1 MVFSVVAY
9 DNNFSPVCKSVVS
22 KEKLIPIYGRGKE
35 QRDPREST
43 ELPQRPTGRRTEPT
57 QQHFHHNHNNDF
69 PFAAPFPG
77 YQYQT
82 DNFSF
87 QFGLFPSLFGLTF
100 NNNFPH
106 GNTQQQQQPRQPPT
120 QDELNNLFM
129 SRLLLI
135 IGILLILSLISF

>member
-1 MVFSVVAY
+1 M
-9 DNNFSPVCKSVVS
+9 VS

-35 QRDPREST
+35 QRDPREQT
-43 ELPQRPTGRRTEPT
+43 DVPQRPTGQRTEPT
-57 QQHFHHNHNNDF
+57 QQHFHHQPNNDF
-69 PFAAPFPG
+69 PFGAQFPG

-100 NNNFPH
+100 NSNFPH
-106 GNTQQQQQPRQPPT
+106 RHPQNQQQQRQMS
-120 QDELNNLFM
+120 QEELNNLFM

-135 IGILLILSLISF
+135 IGILLVLSLISF